1 MYTSYLIHYNHNH
14 DRLGRFA
21 RSVGSAGSTVGSAAM
36 PKSKKKQQP
45 PKADI
50 KKGKAANTKLS
61 DKERKRIVD
70 SGDAKEVAKYKDRLS
85 TRELET
91 AVNRLQRE
99 KLQRIDLEKKLTDLN
114 SDGRDANRKTIIDK
128 VEKYGNDLERLSNGV
143 EKAAKMYNTAA
154 KVHNLMSPASD
165 QWPIFGEKKKGEK
178 EKTEAQRLRDER
190 GEKVKERNLRK
201 AEIDSVLNERKALDA
216 VRDYERERTTKAYQE
231 KQDNKNSK
239 AVEDNKRS
247 AEYAKSQLEREQAE
261 DDLRDYRKT
270 REDKRIADI
279 PIQVY
284 DPDYYYDEEKRR
296 IRHSDFVEKGE
307 NFLAHYNHN
316 HDKLGRFARSNGS
329 GSSTFNTRKLEK
341 CY

>member
-21 RSVGSAGSTVGSAAM
+21 RSVGSAGSTVGSAAI

-70 SGDAKEVAKYKDRLS
+70 SGDAKEVAKNKDRLS

-91 AVNRLQRE
+91 AVNRLQKE
-99 KLQRIDLEKKLTDLN
+99 KLQRIDLEKKLSDLN
-114 SDGRDANRKTIIDK
+114 SNGRDTNRKTIIDK

-154 KVHNLMSPASD
+154 RVHNLMSSGND
-165 QWPIFGEKKKGEK
+165 QWPIYGEKKKGEK

-216 VRDYERERTTKAYQE
+216 VLDYERERTTKAYQE
-231 KQDNKNSK
+231 KQDNKKSK
-239 AVEDNKRS
+239 IISDNK
-247 AEYAKSQLEREQAE
+247 YATDYADSKLSRKQAE
-261 DDLRDYRKT
+261 DRLHDYENSRSSSSK
-270 REDKRIADI
+270 I
-279 PIQVY
+279 
-284 DPDYYYDEEKRR
+284 RR
-296 IRHSDFVEKGE
+296 I
-307 NFLAHYNHN
+307 
-316 HDKLGRFARSNGS
+316 S
-329 GSSTFNTRKLEK
+329 GSSQSLNWALTMMMIERTVSAAPSFSFL
-341 CY
+341 